1 MTLILKVLCDSRKKL
16 LFYLKNDQRKK
27 RASADNGASYRYFGI
42 QMDDKQ
48 FKRLALFE
56 LSTSTTTVKL
66 YCLKEYLIQYQRK
79 RDNDSTNAVF
89 VDINPLLF
97 MTKLE
102 LIKKQGNALP
112 QTIELNVS

>member
-1 MTLILKVLCDSRKKL
+1 MTLRLKVLCDSRKRL
-16 LFYLKNDQRKK
+16 LFYLKDDRRKK
-27 RASADNGASYRYFGI
+27 RAAADDNGAIYRYFGI

-48 FKRLALFE
+48 LKRLALFE

-79 RDNDSTNAVF
+79 RDNDSAVF
-89 VDINPLLF
+89 VDINLLLF
-97 MTKLE
+97 MTKLD